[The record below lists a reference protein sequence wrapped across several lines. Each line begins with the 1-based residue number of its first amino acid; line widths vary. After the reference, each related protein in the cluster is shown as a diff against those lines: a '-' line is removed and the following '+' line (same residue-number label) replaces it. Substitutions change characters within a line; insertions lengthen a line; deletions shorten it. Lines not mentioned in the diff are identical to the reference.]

1 MMNYRLHPHC
11 VVTPNNVTIILYY
24 ITRVLNMPVF
34 LNTELGIFC
43 TPRWWQWI
51 RDSNLPPSI
60 AMLMHGTLKEEYG
73 LKMEGCGST
82 VSISLDDESALLME
96 QWLKGWKDQCP
107 RRSYSQHSRVF
118 SVFTFS

>member
-1 MMNYRLHPHC
+1 MS
-11 VVTPNNVTIILYY
+11 
-24 ITRVLNMPVF
+24 VF

-73 LKMEGCGST
+73 LKMEGYGST